1 MTEEQFYEEITA
13 VNKVYDDSTHAKKV
27 EAYKQAEK
35 AMKMLEQVSKE
46 DRAKLLKALNIK
58 EDAYSNKKDNGK
70 IISTNDA
77 EKTAML
83 ADELM
88 KILAQKPVTS
98 L

>member
-1 MTEEQFYEEITA
+1 MRKSILLILFFSITINSCAQNKSEEIIEEVT
-13 VNKVYDDSTHAKKV
+13 VDN
-27 EAYKQAEK
+27 
-35 AMKMLEQVSKE
+35 
-46 DRAKLLKALNIK
+46 
-58 EDAYSNKKDNGK
+58 NGK